1 MYRPHR
7 NFPAVAIVA
16 ISQTNMHSLRQVLAG
31 DDIGSI
37 WKTLEQMGLHIANQP
52 YIEGDDQ
59 CGLDKDNTGVKHKDE
74 HISIAEFVILKNYT
88 FARVLDG
95 LTTLKIVDE
104 SSEYPNSNYS
114 IDDACNK
121 AGRGSL
127 DKITIWGGSIGN
139 CAGDS
144 FSTLV
149 FQQRISLRSLIF
161 HPVHS
166 KRLLIQPHYKDR
178 RRMSTN
184 TPVIFPR
191 LTELSVKE
199 YAARRPL
206 NWGYELPALRELN
219 VLIVAR
225 PMEGQTISGPE
236 TVTPPIPVGWSDIES
251 PEAYAHVLLKDCP
264 NLRTISLIATSDWTD
279 VEARHTLC
287 TLVTPTRVS
296 WERYRLVLLGA
307 RQRTSLIGKIS
318 TGGGDTDG
326 LVNLVL
332 SFLHEPE
339 WRVSFGQSA
348 CPDGVSTEKKCSPLI
363 AAGC

>member
-1 MYRPHR
+1 
-7 NFPAVAIVA
+7 
-16 ISQTNMHSLRQVLAG
+16 
-31 DDIGSI
+31 
-37 WKTLEQMGLHIANQP
+37 
-52 YIEGDDQ
+52 
-59 CGLDKDNTGVKHKDE
+59 
-74 HISIAEFVILKNYT
+74 
-88 FARVLDG
+88 
-95 LTTLKIVDE
+95 
-104 SSEYPNSNYS
+104 
-114 IDDACNK
+114 
-121 AGRGSL
+121 
-127 DKITIWGGSIGN
+127 
-139 CAGDS
+139 
-144 FSTLV
+144 
-149 FQQRISLRSLIF
+149 
-161 HPVHS
+161 
-166 KRLLIQPHYKDR
+166 
-178 RRMSTN
+178 MSAN

-264 NLRTISLIATSDWTD
+264 NLRTISLIATSDWTN

-296 WERYRLVLLGA
+296 WERYRLVLFGA

-348 CPDGVSTEKKCSPLI
+348 CPDGVSTEKNCSPLI